1 MRSYSEPT
9 KKTLLRPALIFGVP
23 FSGLLGLAVAVSV
36 VQFLGQGSFAAN
48 MATLAVAVF
57 GYAALRILARIGR
70 TGWDE
75 SILFGIELVLRRP
88 QQVVRAE
95 LLDSGISVVP
105 PDTLDQI
112 DLIRCK
118 EELCVRLRRLKPRER
133 YTLFTAIGADG
144 AAIQEIKAGSGWAG
158 TKWSLSLYA
167 MTQGLISNQEH
178 VYSLASLPYATDP
191 QFLFSL
197 IEQLKTPVRIIST
210 FRGLDQHKIKA
221 RIESSRKRSARGT
234 ASVSDIDS
242 DVTFEEATQVA
253 QQLSSGA
260 EWMVEGSVV
269 ILSAEPLT
277 LDPEL
282 FIEETKPF
290 FKALAVLSALGCR
303 KRLHRSFIMRAVT
316 GADLIPNIG
325 DPLCRAGALLKTL
338 RGRPLALNFQDPSF
352 SALHINVNGASG
364 VGKSVFMV
372 TILRRMADAGVPL
385 SVLFIDH
392 LRSFRRFV
400 KKRGGLYLEPETKQQ
415 LSDAIPLLLN
425 PLNQVGTFQGVEL
438 SELFDAEKK
447 DALKLLLGS
456 IETFLKSRPSAHP
469 VYFVMDECW
478 SVLKDE
484 PVLVQRA
491 FREFRKLD
499 GAAVAITQSLSD
511 LLCDRNGQAIFQ
523 NSPIQV
529 ILRQREDPAK
539 YTGDLGLNQT
549 EIERVRYLRQEKGKF
564 AECLIKT
571 PFFSR
576 IGKLELTDEEHELY
590 RTDTIRR
597 EVVKERQQQEDS
609 CVH

>member
-1 MRSYSEPT
+1 MRNYSEPT

-23 FSGLLGLAVAVSV
+23 FSGLLGLAVAVSA
-36 VQFLGQGSFAAN
+36 VQLLGQGSFGAN
-48 MATLAVAVF
+48 LMTLGVAVV
-57 GYAALRILARIGR
+57 GYAALRILSRIGR

-75 SILFGIELVLRRP
+75 SILFAIELTLKRS
-88 QQVVRAE
+88 QDMDRAE
-95 LLDSGISVVP
+95 LVASGIAVVP

-112 DLIRCK
+112 DLVRCK
-118 EELCVRLRRLKPRER
+118 EDLSLRLRRLMPKER
-133 YTLFTAIGADG
+133 YTVFTSIGSDG
-144 AAIQEIKAGSGWAG
+144 TEIQEIRADAGWAG
-158 TKWSLSLYA
+158 SRWQTNLETL
-167 MTQGLISNQEH
+167 TNGRISNQTH
-178 VYSLASLPYATDP
+178 VYSLAVLPYSTDP
-191 QFLFSL
+191 LFIFSL
-197 IEQLKTPVRIIST
+197 LEQIKTPIRIVTT

-221 RIESSRKRSARGT
+221 RIESSRKRSARGN

-260 EWMVEGSVV
+260 EWMLEGSLI
-269 ILSAEPLT
+269 ILSPEPLT
-277 LDPEL
+277 LDSEL
-282 FIEETKPF
+282 FVEEKKAF
-290 FKALAVLSALGCR
+290 LKALAVLSALGLR
-303 KRLHRSFIMRAVT
+303 KRLHRSFIIRSVT

-325 DPLCRAGALLKTL
+325 DPLCTAGALLKTL

-372 TILRRMADAGVPL
+372 AILRRMADAGFPL

-400 KKRGGLYLEPETKQQ
+400 KWRGGLYLEPETRQQ
-415 LSDAIPLLLN
+415 LSESIPQLLN

-438 SELFDAEKK
+438 SELYDSEKK

-539 YTGDLGLNQT
+539 FTGDLGLNRT
-549 EIERVRYLRQEKGKF
+549 EIERVRYLRQEKGVF
-564 AECLIKT
+564 AECLVKT

-576 IGKLELTDEEHELY
+576 IGRLELTPEEHDLY

-597 EVVKERQQQEDS
+597 EVVRERLQEVAP
-609 CVH
+609 CAQ